1 MKVNPYN
8 TIALTVNQCFKKKYF
23 LSFFKIFISL
33 IVINLSGYSQSLE
46 NQFPSLSFTNPVL
59 ISGVNNQVGAIYL
72 FANVIDGVDAHVEIM
87 GISGGAS
94 LSEIDNT
101 TGAGYYD
108 AFQPYVVA
116 AANDTS
122 YIDWKFSFKKAGE
135 STDTILPALAITAID
150 VDGDGGYLKEFVQAA
165 TPGAFA
171 MASDT
176 YLTFSFDGQRST
188 VVSTVDNVP
197 LIDTAEKR
205 AMFQMNFSNVSTIL
219 YRNGAI
225 SNYGSEEIR
234 QTCIYFKSF
243 FHTYEILPVK
253 LLSFS
258 ALPQLHSL
266 ELSWAVTSE
275 DALKYYSVQKSTDAI
290 NWYEINTQTRSSLR
304 DVNTYSFIDNNTQDK
319 IVFYKLKVVNTN
331 GSAIFSKVIKI
342 NAANDS
348 SALITH
354 NTIFQDAIH
363 VRVSTRDNDEYYSE
377 VYSISGQKIRQQ
389 ANKVF
394 IGETNYLI
402 EMPAN
407 LNTGNYVL
415 VIRNKQGQLIHTS
428 KLVKMLY

>member
-1 MKVNPYN
+1 
-8 TIALTVNQCFKKKYF
+8 
-23 LSFFKIFISL
+23 
-33 IVINLSGYSQSLE
+33 
-46 NQFPSLSFTNPVL
+46 
-59 ISGVNNQVGAIYL
+59 
-72 FANVIDGVDAHVEIM
+72 
-87 GISGGAS
+87 
-94 LSEIDNT
+94 
-101 TGAGYYD
+101 
-108 AFQPYVVA
+108 
-116 AANDTS
+116 
-122 YIDWKFSFKKAGE
+122 
-135 STDTILPALAITAID
+135 
-150 VDGDGGYLKEFVQAA
+150 
-165 TPGAFA
+165 
-171 MASDT
+171 
-176 YLTFSFDGQRST
+176 
-188 VVSTVDNVP
+188 
-197 LIDTAEKR
+197 
-205 AMFQMNFSNVSTIL
+205 
-219 YRNGAI
+219 
-225 SNYGSEEIR
+225 
-234 QTCIYFKSF
+234 
-243 FHTYEILPVK
+243 
-253 LLSFS
+253 
-258 ALPQLHSL
+258 L

-342 NAANDS
+342 NAANNS